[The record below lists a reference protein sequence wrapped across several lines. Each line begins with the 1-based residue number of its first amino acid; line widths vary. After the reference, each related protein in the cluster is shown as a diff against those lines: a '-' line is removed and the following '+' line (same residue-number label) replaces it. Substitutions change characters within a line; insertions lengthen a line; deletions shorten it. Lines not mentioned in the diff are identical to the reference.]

1 MPGLGNTPIPIKRKR
16 DMVEF
21 TEVAER
27 AARAGG
33 QVLLD
38 WIGRFQVREKGP
50 SDLVTEADLAS
61 QQAIRQTILASFP
74 QHDVL
79 GEEDQEILKRT
90 SAYRWI
96 VDPLDGT
103 TNYVHRV
110 PHYCVS
116 IGLEHEGKLAASC
129 IYDPVSRECYTA
141 AAGRGA
147 WLNGKQIRV
156 SAETTLAKSLV
167 VVGFPA
173 SVKPE
178 SREITDLTKLLLAA
192 QAIRRT
198 GSAALNLCYVACGRF
213 DAYWARETKA
223 WDVAGGALLIQ
234 EAGGIV
240 TSFSGGPISLEKP
253 RYVAAATPELHQ
265 ELMQIV
271 RDESLA

>member
-1 MPGLGNTPIPIKRKR
+1 
-16 DMVEF
+16 MVEF

-61 QQAIRQTILASFP
+61 QQAIRKTILASFP
-74 QHDVL
+74 KHDVL
-79 GEEDQEILKRT
+79 GEEDQEILRRT

-103 TNYVHRV
+103 TNYVHQV

-116 IGLEHEGKLAASC
+116 IGLEHEGKLIASC
-129 IYDPVSRECYTA
+129 IYDPVSRECFTA
-141 AAGRGA
+141 AAGGGA
-147 WLNGKQIRV
+147 WLNGKRIRV
-156 SAETTLAKSLV
+156 STEESLAKSLV
-167 VVGFPA
+167 ACGFPA
-173 SVKPE
+173 SVRPE
-178 SREITDLTKLLLAA
+178 SREIGDLIKLLLGA

-240 TSFSGGPISLEKP
+240 TNFNGGPISLEKP
-253 RYVAAATPELHQ
+253 RYIAAATPALHAEL
-265 ELMQIV
+265 LQIV